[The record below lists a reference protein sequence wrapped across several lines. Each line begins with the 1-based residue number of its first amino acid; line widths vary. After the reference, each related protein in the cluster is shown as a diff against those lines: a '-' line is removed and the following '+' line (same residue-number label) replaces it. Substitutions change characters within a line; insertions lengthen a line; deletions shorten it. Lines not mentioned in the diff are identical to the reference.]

1 MSSFRFFFHY
11 TIVKF
16 NTIQVETTSWF
27 SRVGSSFRGGD
38 SCKHNTKPIHHHYFL
53 KNNFVQTVAQELQAL
68 QVLERDMTL
77 NLESLRELR
86 SAAQY
91 SRTFRGRIIDFGQRI
106 FAIYCMIRVVSVSP
120 NLFFLS

>member
-1 MSSFRFFFHY
+1 M
-11 TIVKF
+11 
-16 NTIQVETTSWF
+16 
-27 SRVGSSFRGGD
+27 
-38 SCKHNTKPIHHHYFL
+38 
-53 KNNFVQTVAQELQAL
+53 AQELQAL

-120 NLFFLS
+120 NFFFLSSILIKLEKQKLVFFGINYSQSTMFSSNHHSLRRHSNHIQI